1 MIFAKSQEY
10 KNIPE
15 YIMGFRRTIPYKQ
28 LYQPLYSSFI
38 PLSILMILLWSMC
51 DWTSDLWQQ
60 LGLASALES
69 DLSDTVHWGR
79 KTLVNFDDEKTQLV
93 AFDNLSN
100 CGAIDVKI
108 DRPFLDENL
117 MCYSLLE
124 NYLENQ
130 QKRCHTKLFIKY
142 WKGWQ

>member
-1 MIFAKSQEY
+1 M
-10 KNIPE
+10 
-15 YIMGFRRTIPYKQ
+15 
-28 LYQPLYSSFI
+28 
-38 PLSILMILLWSMC
+38 
-51 DWTSDLWQQ
+51 WQQ

-100 CGAIDVKI
+100 CGAIDVKM

-124 NYLENQ
+124 NYLEN
-130 QKRCHTKLFIKY
+130 
-142 WKGWQ
+142 